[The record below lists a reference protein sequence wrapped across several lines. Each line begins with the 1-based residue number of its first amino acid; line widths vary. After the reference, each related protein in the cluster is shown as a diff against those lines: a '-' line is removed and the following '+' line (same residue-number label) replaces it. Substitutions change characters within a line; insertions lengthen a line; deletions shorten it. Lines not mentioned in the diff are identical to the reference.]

1 MKKTVSSL
9 VLLMAAKA
17 ILSCTNIL
25 VTAGA
30 SADGSCML
38 VYTNDGEWLYHLAAQ
53 AAADHQPGDSLTFTS
68 RFGVSGKIAQ
78 ASHTYRVLGF
88 QMNEHQVA
96 IGETTFTGREELW
109 NKSKYLEYWHLMT
122 LALERSRTARE
133 AIGVMTSLVETYGYG
148 SEGESF
154 SIIDPRE
161 AWILEMIGTGT
172 GNEGAVWVAV
182 RVPDGQ
188 IAAHANKARIGTFPL
203 HDPENCLYSSNVIS
217 LATERG
223 YYNPLTDG
231 PFRFNDVYC
240 PATAENLKYC
250 ETRVW
255 SIFRR
260 AAPSQQFSDGYHRG
274 VPGAERY
281 PLCITP
287 DHKLTVANVMA
298 LARDHYEGTP
308 YYSGN
313 GMAAGPFA
321 SPNRNRPLSW
331 SVDSTLCSWERTI
344 STPNTTFSFVA
355 QARGWLP
362 ATVGAKVWWGVDDT
376 WYTCYVPLY
385 VHNTSVPK
393 PFATGDLNHYD
404 PSCAWW
410 AFNFV
415 SNYSNLR
422 YSDMMPDIAAVQQKW
437 ESKFM
442 AEVDSLEKSVLKLP
456 TEEQIAHLTAYSDKA
471 ANGVL
476 VAWQQLGNLLVTKHN
491 DGYIK
496 DAKGHPQTAPY
507 PENWYRNV
515 LKTDPQQG
523 YPIHSQQPENM
534 KYQPF

>member
-1 MKKTVSSL
+1 
-9 VLLMAAKA
+9 
-17 ILSCTNIL
+17 
-25 VTAGA
+25 
-30 SADGSCML
+30 
-38 VYTNDGEWLYHLAAQ
+38 
-53 AAADHQPGDSLTFTS
+53 
-68 RFGVSGKIAQ
+68 
-78 ASHTYRVLGF
+78 
-88 QMNEHQVA
+88 
-96 IGETTFTGREELW
+96 
-109 NKSKYLEYWHLMT
+109 
-122 LALERSRTARE
+122 
-133 AIGVMTSLVETYGYG
+133 
-148 SEGESF
+148 
-154 SIIDPRE
+154 
-161 AWILEMIGTGT
+161 
-172 GNEGAVWVAV
+172 
-182 RVPDGQ
+182 
-188 IAAHANKARIGTFPL
+188 
-203 HDPENCLYSSNVIS
+203 
-217 LATERG
+217 
-223 YYNPLTDG
+223 
-231 PFRFNDVYC
+231 
-240 PATAENLKYC
+240 
-250 ETRVW
+250 
-255 SIFRR
+255 
-260 AAPSQQFSDGYHRG
+260 
-274 VPGAERY
+274 
-281 PLCITP
+281 
-287 DHKLTVANVMA
+287 
-298 LARDHYEGTP
+298 
-308 YYSGN
+308 
-313 GMAAGPFA
+313 
-321 SPNRNRPLSW
+321 SW

-442 AEVDSLEKSVLKLP
+442 AEVDSLEKSVLKLS